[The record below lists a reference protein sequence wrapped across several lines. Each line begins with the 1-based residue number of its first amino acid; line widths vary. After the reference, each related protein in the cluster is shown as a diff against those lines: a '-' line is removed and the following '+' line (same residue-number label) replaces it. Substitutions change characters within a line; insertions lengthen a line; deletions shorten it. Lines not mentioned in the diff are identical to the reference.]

1 MADPPGCRGA
11 ELGGGFGGGRE
22 PSPLVGVQR
31 AAPLTRGSGGQAT
44 RVTHKKLEASQIEA
58 GRFVNF

>member
-11 ELGGGFGGGRE
+11 EPGGGFGGGRE

-31 AAPLTRGSGGQAT
+31 AAPPGQGVRWPSHPCHAQKTRSLT
-44 RVTHKKLEASQIEA
+44 
-58 GRFVNF
+58 N